1 MDKQSIRP
9 ELNLNTKDA
18 SIEETF
24 QNEVLRPIIKLQH
37 ELIICNFKHFIETM
51 KIDFQSLKKEAQLK
65 FIKDSLTKDLSLNN
79 YFKGLI
85 SGLFTK
91 EEFIFYLEHK
101 QTINKRIIQII
112 ENRIVD
118 SISELK
124 K

>member
-1 MDKQSIRP
+1 MDKKSIRP
-9 ELNLNTKDA
+9 ELNLNATNA

-37 ELIICNFKHFIETM
+37 ELIICNFKHFIDT
-51 KIDFQSLKKEAQLK
+51 INTDFQTLKKEAQLK

-91 EEFIFYLEHK
+91 DEFIFYLDHK
-101 QTINKRIIQII
+101 QSINKRIIQII
-112 ENRIVD
+112 EKRIVD